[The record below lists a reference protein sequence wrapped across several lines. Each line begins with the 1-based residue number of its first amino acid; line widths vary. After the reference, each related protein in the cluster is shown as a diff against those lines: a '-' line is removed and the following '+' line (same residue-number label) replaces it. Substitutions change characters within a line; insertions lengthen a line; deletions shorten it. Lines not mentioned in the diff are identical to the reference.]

1 MKIHGATIAKDS
13 TKPETGGAV
22 SLSHKKKN
30 IALHAGKRKKKRN
43 IIIAKWLT
51 EVWGGI
57 GEQKQSG
64 NESQWRRIHFLVPAS
79 VGPSPL
85 LSRLSLT
92 RMMAH
97 VYTHEPHARTYF
109 WSGIRKEHSVKPRRS
124 PRQFP
129 RRGRGFFLLFFS
141 LPPSLSF
148 PLSPAHACL
157 ELSRPGNLCFSF
169 FLRTRILENPFAEGT
184 VISNK
189 GFNLYLI
196 YPSKLPRELFSLNC
210 N

>member
-1 MKIHGATIAKDS
+1 MQEK
-13 TKPETGGAV
+13 E
-22 SLSHKKKN
+22 
-30 IALHAGKRKKKRN
+30 KRN

-148 PLSPAHACL
+148 PLSPAHASSCRGQEIFVFL
-157 ELSRPGNLCFSF
+157 F
-169 FLRTRILENPFAEGT
+169 FYERGSLRTLSPKEPWSRTKDLTCIWFIRPSYLENYLAWI
-184 VISNK
+184 VIK
-189 GFNLYLI
+189 W
-196 YPSKLPRELFSLNC
+196 
-210 N
+210 